1 MRKFGTRFG
10 ERMVRPTGALELM
23 ADLGSA
29 MARAGEADIRMLGG
43 GNPARIAQVEAVY
56 RRRLMEIAAD
66 PAQFGRFIAGY
77 SAPAGDLG
85 FREAV
90 ALSLHD
96 EFGWPV
102 TAGNVGLTSGSQSA
116 FFFLFNLFAGERT
129 DGGHCRILLPLAP
142 EYIGYADVGLTPGML
157 LAQPAGIRELDD
169 GYFKY
174 YVDFDRLDVPADIG
188 ALCVS
193 RPTNPSGNVLTL
205 DEMQRLDALAR
216 AHKVPFII
224 DAAYGLPFPGIQ
236 HEHLDTMWN
245 PNVVL
250 CLSLSKLGLPA
261 ARTGIVVADESIIEA
276 LTAFNATAA
285 LAPPST
291 GPVIVEPL
299 LRSGELARLCRDHLR
314 PHYAAH
320 SAAAVQALREACAG
334 LPLRIHRPEGAFFL
348 WLWFPG
354 LPISSEDLYRRLKRR
369 DVLVLSG
376 HHFFPGVGQD
386 DPHQHECL
394 RLSYAQPPESVRTGI
409 AILAEEVRRAYE
421 RG

>member
-1 MRKFGTRFG
+1 MRTFGTRFG
-10 ERMVRPTGALELM
+10 ERMARPTGALQLM

-29 MARAGEADIRMLGG
+29 AARAGAADIRMLGG
-43 GNPARIAQVEAVY
+43 GNPARIPAVEAVY
-56 RRRLMEIAAD
+56 RRRLAEIAAD

-77 SAPAGDLG
+77 SEPGGDLG
-85 FREAV
+85 FRQAV
-90 ALSLHD
+90 AGSLHD
-96 EFGWPV
+96 EFGWRLSER
-102 TAGNVGLTSGSQSA
+102 NVGLTSGSQAA

-129 DGGHCRILLPLAP
+129 DGARSRILLPLAP
-142 EYIGYADVGLTPGML
+142 EYIGYADLGLAPGTL
-157 LAQPAGIRELDD
+157 LAQRAGIRDLDD
-169 GYFKY
+169 VFFKY
-174 YVDFDRLDVPADIG
+174 FVDFERLEVPDDIG

-205 DEMQRLDALAR
+205 DELERLDALAR
-216 AHKVPFII
+216 SRRVPLIV

-236 HEHLDTMWN
+236 HEQFAALWN

-276 LTAFNATAA
+276 LTAYNATVA

-299 LRSGELARLCRDHLR
+299 LRSGELASLCREHVR
-314 PHYAAH
+314 PHYARHCADAV
-320 SAAAVQALREACAG
+320 AALHAACAG
-334 LPLRIHRPEGAFFL
+334 LPLRIHKPEGAFFL

-354 LPISSEDLYRRLKRR
+354 LPITSDELYRRLKQR

-376 HHFFPGVGQD
+376 HHFFPGVAQD
-386 DPHQHECL
+386 DPHQRECL
-394 RLSYAQPPESVRTGI
+394 RLSYAQPPASVQAGI
-409 AILAEEVRRAYE
+409 AILAEELRRAYE